1 MTAGRRAARTDSS
14 TKQHPGRPRGPRS
27 QPAAGRDHER
37 WVVLSL
43 LVFAAVAIG
52 YALASAGVYQDD
64 DLDHY
69 FMARAA
75 LKAPEFFLN
84 PWGRPAFTIA
94 YALPAQFGFHAVKLF
109 TVLIAVLTGWFAARA
124 ARAMGFK
131 YAWAAAPLTV
141 WQPTF
146 FILSFSALV
155 EPLGALMIAAI
166 LDGQARK
173 SDTQTA
179 IAAGIL
185 PLARLELI
193 GVSAAV
199 GVLLLL
205 RRNWKAILWL
215 ALPMVLWA
223 VAGALAHGDPLW
235 LYDAVTG
242 SSRPLR
248 TSGPM
253 QYIRNDIVVVGPA
266 AFLGFFLGLAVL
278 GTKGPGPK
286 PFFAAAVWVVVFVTL
301 TALTWEKLDLGGSIG
316 FLRHLIVLAPAVA
329 LLALSGYEA
338 LAQNM
343 PPPRRWALL
352 GAAIGVPVLVFFL
365 LSHKLE
371 WDFFVRPGRDWSR
384 LLGMIAPAAVAIVA
398 AGAPALF
405 ARWKRPA
412 LPVVVA
418 CLAALVFCVSVLR
431 PIPIS
436 GEQKAVKLVADFIRQ
451 NGFYVGRTVMAN
463 HPWFYEMTGRDRW
476 DRTLTPYV
484 TRANVDAA
492 PRGSIVVWDSHYG
505 DRLYGDITLDELL
518 NDPGYRRIAEAIAG
532 KDNDVRVVAF
542 ERIG

>member
-1 MTAGRRAARTDSS
+1 VTAGRRADRTDGS

-27 QPAAGRDHER
+27 QPASRRHPER
-37 WVVLSL
+37 WVVGSL
-43 LVFAAVAIG
+43 LIFAAVAIG

-64 DLDHY
+64 DLDHF

-75 LKAPEFFLN
+75 LKNPEFFLN
-84 PWGRPAFTIA
+84 PWGRPAFTIV
-94 YALPAQFGFHAVKLF
+94 YALPAQFGFKAARLF
-109 TVLIAVLTGWFAARA
+109 TVVIAVLTGWLAARS

-131 YAWAAAPLTV
+131 HAWAAAPLTV

-146 FILSFSALV
+146 FMLSFSALV
-155 EPLGALMIAAI
+155 EPLGALLIAAI
-166 LDGQARK
+166 LDGHARK

-179 IAAGIL
+179 IAAGLL

-199 GVLLLL
+199 GVLLLA
-205 RRNWKAILWL
+205 RRNWKAIVWI
-215 ALPMVLWA
+215 ALPMVLWGL
-223 VAGALAHGDPLW
+223 AGALAKGDPLW
-235 LYDAVTG
+235 LLNAVTG

-278 GTKGPGPK
+278 FTPGPGPK
-286 PFFAAAVWVVVFVTL
+286 PWFAAAVWGLVFVTL
-301 TALTWEKLDLGGSIG
+301 TALTWEKLKLGGSIG

-329 LLALSGYEA
+329 LLALAGYEGVVKD
-338 LAQNM
+338 M
-343 PPPRRWALL
+343 PPARRWALF
-352 GAAIGVPVLVFFL
+352 GVAVGLPVLVFFF

-371 WDFFVRPGRDWSR
+371 WDYFVRPGRDWSR
-384 LLGMIAPAAVAIVA
+384 VIGMIAPAAVAMIA
-398 AGAPALF
+398 TGAPAVF

-418 CLAALVFCVSVLR
+418 CLAAAAFCVSMLR

-476 DRTLTPYV
+476 NRALTPYV
-484 TRANVDAA
+484 TRANVESA
-492 PRGSIVVWDSHYG
+492 RQGSIIVWDSHYG

-518 NDPGYRRIAEAIAG
+518 NDPRYRRIAEAVTEEAE
-532 KDNDVRVVAF
+532 VRVVAF
-542 ERIG
+542 ERIAG